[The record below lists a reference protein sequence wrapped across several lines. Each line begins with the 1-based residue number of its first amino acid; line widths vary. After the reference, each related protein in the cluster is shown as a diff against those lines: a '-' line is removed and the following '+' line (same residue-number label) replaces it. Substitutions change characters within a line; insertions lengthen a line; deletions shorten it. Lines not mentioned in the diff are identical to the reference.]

1 MLAVTYY
8 GLGNTGRKAVRDQIE
23 QLEKESFSITEMLT
37 STNVNLTELRDSN
50 DKLKRKLSEMRT
62 LIHSKAHLL
71 SDLKAKNA
79 ELENEGADEKSKTM
93 KLEGSVS
100 KLEHEMQKRD
110 TIISKLEANN
120 RDIDGEMKT
129 MVKEKHKLEK
139 ELHHLKTDEA
149 TLAMQG
155 AQVDTEL
162 REELALAHGQYVE
175 LKTELLLRED
185 AYKELEAK
193 NADQHQH
200 SADLAQE
207 LGSLKHQFNGMKR
220 KFEDRDAKWRDM
232 KKHYIEEEKTLEQ
245 LRSQLAAEE
254 IEEQAVASERD
265 QYLSLVDQEKELNKQ
280 LVVDLEETK
289 EKATAWETEAE
300 SINRKLTSVEHSIK
314 HYFQKAQGLKVDIE
328 KLNVD
333 RKASEEKNEI
343 RIEHVETAI
352 DTAAEKAK
360 TKKKAQRALGKA
372 QGGKKR

>member
-139 ELHHLKTDEA
+139 ELHNLKTDEA

-289 EKATAWETEAE
+289 EQATAWETEAE

-314 HYFQKAQGLKVDIE
+314 HYFQKAQGLKIDIE

-360 TKKKAQRALGKA
+360 TKKKAQLALGKA
-372 QGGKKR
+372 QGGKK

>member
-120 RDIDGEMKT
+120 RDIDAEMKT
-129 MVKEKHKLEK
+129 MVKEKHKLEN

-289 EKATAWETEAE
+289 EQATAWETEAE

-360 TKKKAQRALGKA
+360 TKKKAQLALGKA
-372 QGGKKR
+372 QGGKK